1 MPPPPKKRQK
11 RLVLLDSDDEAS
23 SVDKQQQEKIQV
35 ANTPA
40 SRTRSKFTNT
50 DASRHGDLS
59 SRTRTKERS
68 TTTRAHSDST
78 RWSPSSSSPER
89 PTSKPI
95 KVQKG
100 ALNGSLHTFFN
111 TARQVPFTC
120 KDPKRE
126 TPVHQAAEVEE
137 QEDIIEDDSPHE
149 KLYKPP
155 STQSTARLVLD
166 RRKPLRE
173 QAQNKAVTT
182 SQEKPIT
189 ASQRFLTVGKS
200 IVREASTQTQAT
212 SKGPDV
218 RPWAEKYGPISLE
231 ELMVHKK
238 KVADVRGW
246 LEAVYS
252 QRDRKV

>member
-35 ANTPA
+35 VNTPA

-59 SRTRTKERS
+59 SRTRTKERF
-68 TTTRAHSDST
+68 TTTRARTDST

-89 PTSKPI
+89 PPSKPL

-100 ALNGSLHTFFN
+100 APNGSLHTFFN
-111 TARQVPFTC
+111 TRQVPFTR
-120 KDPKRE
+120 KEPKRE
-126 TPVHQAAEVEE
+126 APVQHAAEVEE

-149 KLYKPP
+149 KPHKPP
-155 STQSTARLVLD
+155 STQSTTKMVLD
-166 RRKPLRE
+166 RRKPLQE

-182 SQEKPIT
+182 SQEKSIT

-200 IVREASTQTQAT
+200 VAREASTQTQAT
-212 SKGPDV
+212 PKDLDA

-238 KVADVRGW
+238 KVADVCAW